1 MRARVGD
8 LPIGTRFE
16 TGATKRL
23 GTVRAQLPGLGS
35 SGETRVQFE
44 HKGIDTLIHAG
55 VLVTVV
61 GQPRETVN

>member
-1 MRARVGD
+1 MQARVGE
-8 LPIGTRFE
+8 LPVGTRFV

-23 GTVRAQLPGLGS
+23 GTVRAQLPSLG

-44 HKGIDTLIHAG
+44 HKGVDTLIHAG

-61 GQPRETVN
+61 EQPRETVN

>member
-1 MRARVGD
+1 MQARVGE
-8 LPIGTRFE
+8 LPVGTRFV

-23 GTVRAQLPGLGS
+23 GNWARTVPSLG

-44 HKGIDTLIHAG
+44 HKGVDTLIHAG

-61 GQPRETVN
+61 EQPRETVN